1 MLRPGAGPSFFLS
14 TSSWISRTRTTG
26 PSSRAPLVSQ
36 RGYGVEDG
44 ELTFYYGR
52 RLPLGVVFGLLALGV
67 AALVALG
74 VWAAFRIRRDARRKA
89 ELAAFRETLASGR
102 EDERLRLA
110 RELHDGA
117 LQEFNAVRLALEATG
132 APEVLRADL
141 LAAIQEVR
149 GVVQDLRPPA
159 LERGGLGEAL
169 EGLAVRFRRRHPGLY
184 VEAEVD
190 GDGSTLPRED
200 QLAVYRVCQEALT
213 NVAKHGNA
221 SAVWVGY
228 REVGGEFVLTVEDD
242 GVGFD
247 PSRDAAALV
256 GHFGLAGIRERAEA
270 IGADVRLASR
280 RGRGTTLTLACR
292 PA

>member
-1 MLRPGAGPSFFLS
+1 MP
-14 TSSWISRTRTTG
+14 TRG
-26 PSSRAPLVSQ
+26 PSSGQ
-36 RGYGVEDG
+36 RSSIGGGYDVEDG

-110 RELHDGA
+110 RELHDGP
-117 LQEFNAVRLALEATG
+117 LQEFNAVRLALEAIG
-132 APEVLRADL
+132 APKDLRADL

-159 LERGGLGEAL
+159 LERGGLDEAL

-184 VEAEVD
+184 VEAEID

-213 NVAKHGNA
+213 NVAKHGDA

-228 REVGGEFVLTVEDD
+228 REAGGAFVLTVEDD

-247 PSRDAAALV
+247 SSPGAAASA
-256 GHFGLAGIRERAEA
+256 GRFGLAGIRERAEA
-270 IGADVRLASR
+270 IGAEVGVASR
-280 RGRGTTLTLACR
+280 QGNGTRLTLACGAVPSAVGR
-292 PA
+292 PFRRAAQVA